1 MEDSLILFPND
12 SLDLNYRELY
22 ESTFEQIKKDFY
34 PHVDLGEMPLNL
46 SAELLKEIV
55 EKSLEKLLREEPHS
69 LGAVLY
75 RMDVNE
81 KATKAAIASSKL
93 EDSTRILAFRI
104 LKREAQKVW
113 LRKTLSETG
122 VVD

>member
-1 MEDSLILFPND
+1 MEENLILFPND
-12 SLDLNYRELY
+12 SVEMNYRELY

-34 PHVDLGEMPLNL
+34 PHVDLGEMPSPLN
-46 SAELLKEIV
+46 AEVLKEIV
-55 EKSLEKLLREEPHS
+55 EKSLEKLLREEPQS

-81 KATKAAIASSKL
+81 KATKAAIASSSVG
-93 EDSTRILAFRI
+93 DSTRILAFRI

-113 LRKTLSETG
+113 LRKTLS
-122 VVD
+122 

>member
-1 MEDSLILFPND
+1 MEENLILFPND
-12 SLDLNYRELY
+12 SVEMNYQALY

-34 PHVDLGEMPLNL
+34 PHVDLGEMPSPLN
-46 SAELLKEIV
+46 AEVLKEIV
-55 EKSLEKLLREEPHS
+55 EKSLDKLLREEPQS

-81 KATKAAIASSKL
+81 KATKAAIASSKA

-113 LRKTLSETG
+113 LRKTLS
-122 VVD
+122 

>member
-55 EKSLEKLLREEPHS
+55 EKSLEKLMREEPHS

-81 KATKAAIASSKL
+81 KATKAAIASSKV

-113 LRKTLSETG
+113 LRKTLS
-122 VVD
+122 

>member
-1 MEDSLILFPND
+1 MEENLILFPND
-12 SLDLNYRELY
+12 SVEMNYQELY

-34 PHVDLGEMPLNL
+34 PHVDLGEMPSPLN
-46 SAELLKEIV
+46 AEVLKEIV
-55 EKSLEKLLREEPHS
+55 EKSLDKLLREEPQS

-81 KATKAAIASSKL
+81 KATKAAIASSKV

-113 LRKTLSETG
+113 LRKTLS
-122 VVD
+122 

>member
-1 MEDSLILFPND
+1 MEDSLILYPSD
-12 SLDLNYRELY
+12 SVELNYQELY

-34 PHVDLGEMPLNL
+34 PHVDLGDMPKNLN
-46 SAELLKEIV
+46 AEVLKEIV
-55 EKSLEKLLREEPHS
+55 ESSLIKLLREEPHS
-69 LGAVLY
+69 LRAVLY

-81 KATKAAIASSKL
+81 KATKAAIASSKV

-113 LRKTLSETG
+113 LRKTLS
-122 VVD
+122 

>member
-1 MEDSLILFPND
+1 MEDSLILFPSD
-12 SLDLNYRELY
+12 SVELNYQELY

-34 PHVDLGEMPLNL
+34 PHVDLGEMPANL
-46 SAELLKEIV
+46 TAEVLKEIV
-55 EKSLEKLLREEPHS
+55 ETSLIKLLRESPHS

-81 KATKAAIASSKL
+81 KSTKAAIASSKV

-113 LRKTLSETG
+113 LRKTLS
-122 VVD
+122 